1 MIVAGQSMATRGIE
15 LGIALF
21 FIVVSA
27 ATAAA
32 LPTIALNGHAQY
44 ETFGYPDAGTRGQ
57 RWENFF
63 EAELRSHGQL
73 SPALSYEAE
82 GRVVAD
88 DAEYTA
94 GAYSLRN
101 DNIRRPYLSLLTAVI
116 DYRPLPELRVSIG
129 KQIVNWDSFDG
140 VQPANLLSNLDQSD
154 PFRPVA
160 QGVDGISIHY
170 QPGAAYLDL
179 TVVPMAFTPSRSPQH
194 RWIIV
199 PSVTPLRPDLP
210 PVRFDETQ
218 AGTRL
223 GGRWGDLEASMFGYV
238 GRDSLPLFV
247 LDFSRLVI
255 RSRSARLRAGGMNA
269 SYPLGERLLL
279 RVEEVYLSSPDRDR
293 GDFLNSLAGGEY
305 TLGDWRLV
313 LGYLRQDMTAR
324 APQKVL
330 SQGERVFFQ
339 SFISGELRYDAGGP
353 WQARLRGGYDVRGDF
368 VLVEPEVS
376 YPLWQALRLALVG
389 NYIDAHRKNDYFY
402 RIRNEDRVGL
412 RLEYQF

>member
-1 MIVAGQSMATRGIE
+1 MIVVGQSMAARGIE
-15 LGIALF
+15 FGIAF
-21 FIVVSA
+21 FFVAVSF
-27 ATAAA
+27 TAAA
-32 LPTIALNGHAQY
+32 AQPSITLNGHAQY
-44 ETFGYPDAGTRGQ
+44 ETFGYPDAGTRGE

-63 EAELRSHGQL
+63 ELELRSHGQL
-73 SPALSYEAE
+73 TPTLSFQAE

-101 DNIRRPYLSLLTAVI
+101 DNVRRPYLSLTTAVV
-116 DYRPLPELRVSIG
+116 DYRPFPELRVSVG
-129 KQIVNWDSFDG
+129 KQIVNWDTFDG
-140 VQPANLLSNLDQSD
+140 VQPANFLSSLDQSD
-154 PFRPVA
+154 PFRSVT

-170 QPGAAYLDL
+170 QPGAAYFDL
-179 TVVPMAFTPSRSPQH
+179 TVVPAAFTPSRSPQH

-238 GRDSLPLFV
+238 GRDTFPLFE
-247 LDFSRLVI
+247 LDFAQLVI
-255 RSRSARLRAGGMNA
+255 RSRSPRLRAGGMNA

-279 RVEEVYLSSPDRDR
+279 RFEVVYLSSPDRDR
-293 GDFLNSLAGGEY
+293 GDFLNTLVGGEY
-305 TLGDWRLV
+305 TFGDWRLV
-313 LGYLRQDMTAR
+313 LGYLRQDLTAR

-339 SFISGELRYDAGGP
+339 SFVSGELRYDAGGP
-353 WQARLRGGYDVRGDF
+353 WQARVRGGYDARGEF

-376 YPLWQALRLALVG
+376 YPIWRALRVALVG
-389 NYIDAHRKNDYFY
+389 NYIDAHSKNNYFY